1 MEGKKLISIITISL
15 LVIVVAVLGVYLVFF
30 KEKENEKIISLSD
43 GEGGDTETG
52 MYIDGKKGE

>member
-30 KEKENEKIISLSD
+30 KEKENEEIISLSD
-43 GEGGDTETG
+43 GKGGDTDTG